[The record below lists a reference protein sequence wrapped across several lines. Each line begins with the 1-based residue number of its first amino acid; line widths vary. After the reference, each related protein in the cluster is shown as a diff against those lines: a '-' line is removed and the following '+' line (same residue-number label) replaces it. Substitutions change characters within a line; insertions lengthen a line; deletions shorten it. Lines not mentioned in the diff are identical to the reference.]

1 LADAVGCFSREQQSM
16 PFPFPN
22 DLSTATTVREG
33 GNVFINAG
41 RKKKKIVC
49 KPRLSAFLSLMNDPL
64 MKSIWGMVGNI

>member
-1 LADAVGCFSREQQSM
+1 M

-49 KPRLSAFLSLMNDPL
+49 KPRLSAFLSLMNDPGVRKKPKNRL
-64 MKSIWGMVGNI
+64 NQEN